1 MVAGSN
7 YYQILQI
14 KTHTVALYSNMNT
27 LLLCKRGLDKQLL
40 FVQTSSFVHL
50 QFSFPRDVD
59 RNLTGKVMSGFETCL
74 LGIVHGQGLHSVPTI
89 TVLASLFLKEPCLN
103 LTAGFSH

>member
-7 YYQILQI
+7 YYQILQT
-14 KTHTVALYSNMNT
+14 KTHTVALCSNMNT
-27 LLLCKRGLDKQLL
+27 ALLCKRGLAKQLL

-50 QFSFPRDVD
+50 RFSFPRDVD

-89 TVLASLFLKEPCLN
+89 TVA
-103 LTAGFSH
+103 AGFIIP